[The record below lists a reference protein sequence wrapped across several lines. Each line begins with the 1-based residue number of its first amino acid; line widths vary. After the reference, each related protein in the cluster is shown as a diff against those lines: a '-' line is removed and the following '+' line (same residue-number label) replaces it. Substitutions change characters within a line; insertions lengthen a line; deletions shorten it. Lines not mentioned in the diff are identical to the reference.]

1 MNLKKFQD
9 FLEIQKERQLAMQ
22 ELSAVLGVDISFS
35 EQEVFD
41 NAMEEYGKYLDKY
54 VMKEVDSWMKS
65 AFS

>member
-22 ELSAVLGVDISFS
+22 ELSAILGVDISFS

>member
-9 FLEIQKERQLAMQ
+9 FLAIQKERQLAMQ
-22 ELSAVLGVDISFS
+22 ELSEVLGVDISFS